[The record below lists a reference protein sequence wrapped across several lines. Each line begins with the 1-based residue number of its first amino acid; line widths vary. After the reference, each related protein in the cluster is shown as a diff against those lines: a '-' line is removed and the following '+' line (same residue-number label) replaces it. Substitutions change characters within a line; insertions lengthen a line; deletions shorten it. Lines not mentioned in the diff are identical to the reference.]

1 MCFMY
6 CGILLP
12 INWYIP
18 IADFSDV
25 IGQSKLLKSILG
37 LTVDTIVVCPA
48 RAYCPAGSSSPTY
61 CPRGSTSLSVGQ
73 IASHVCEPCAR
84 SMYCPS
90 AGSRPITCSSGHYC
104 PTGTYSPIPCPA
116 GTYGDSEGYYTVGQC
131 RNCTVGHYC
140 ASGSS
145 SPTPCSTGTYMPF
158 SGSRYAILLY
168 AVFWNEQ

>member
-1 MCFMY
+1 MC

-12 INWYIP
+12 LNWYVDV
-18 IADFSDV
+18 ADICV
-25 IGQSKLLKSILG
+25 VKNKSHMSIVG
-37 LTVDTIVVCPA
+37 LTEDTIMICPA

-73 IASHVCEPCAR
+73 VGVHVCEPCSR
-84 SMYCPS
+84 STYCPN
-90 AGSRPITCSSGHYC
+90 AGSSPISCSSGHYC

-140 ASGSS
+140 GSGST
-145 SPTPCSTGTYMPF
+145 SPTPCNTGTYMPF
-158 SGSRYAILLY
+158 TGSRYDLFI
-168 AVFWNEQ
+168 VKC